1 MTIKRRLTIS
11 NFLMIGIPVL
21 IALII
26 SFFTITALWVPIVQE
41 NNIGVRD
48 LDDFEKTSSFL
59 LTQIEGKLKET
70 SAQGRDPKLSDV
82 GSSLR
87 LLTGYTVYI
96 EDSEHKMWGWGEEPD
111 VYTNQLQEL
120 AMQLKENG
128 IVSVGTHA
136 VALRDI
142 QTLHGNYRV
151 YIFGSEIHPHV
162 WPAKNTVKWTLIFIF
177 CVVVVGILMANR
189 LLTRFVFHRIRSA
202 LDLLAKGV
210 RQIRDGN
217 LEVKLSYTGKDEFAP
232 ICDDFNDMAQR
243 LKESVELIQ
252 KQENNRK
259 ELLAGI
265 SHDLRSPLTSI
276 KAYAEGIQDGI
287 ATTPEL
293 EAKYIRMIQTKADEM
308 ERMISNLFTFSKMEM
323 EEYPNYPEEVDLG
336 QEIINFVRNEGV
348 SYGNKGLYVSYR
360 LVGDT
365 FKIWADP
372 FQIRHILMNLA
383 DNSVKY
389 KTNDMGHLQIVCE
402 QQNDVVIVCVA
413 DDGPGTTASNL
424 ERLFDVFYRD
434 DMARSNPHKGSG
446 LGLAIVKKMVQQ
458 MKGSINA
465 AQVEPHGLQIVMRIP
480 RYTKADNH

>member
-1 MTIKRRLTIS
+1 MTIKQRLTIS

-21 IALII
+21 IAFVI
-26 SFFTITALWVPIVQE
+26 SFFTITALWVPLVQE

-59 LTQIEGKLKET
+59 LTQIEGKLNET
-70 SAQGRDPKLSDV
+70 SAQGRDPRLSEV

-87 LLTGYTVYI
+87 LLTGYTVCI
-96 EDSEHKMWGWGEEPD
+96 EDPQEKLWVWGEEPNT
-111 VYTNQLQEL
+111 YTNYLQTLAEQLEDR
-120 AMQLKENG
+120 G
-128 IVSVGTHA
+128 IISVGTHA

-142 QTLHGNYRV
+142 QTLYGTYRV
-151 YIFGSEIHPHV
+151 YIFGSEIQPHV
-162 WPAKNTVKWTLIFIF
+162 WPAKDTVKWTLIFIF
-177 CVVVVGILMANR
+177 AVVIVGVIFANR
-189 LLTRFVFHRIRSA
+189 FLTRFVFQRIRSA

-217 LEVKLSYTGKDEFAP
+217 LEVKLSYEGRDEFAP
-232 ICDDFNDMAQR
+232 ICEDFNEMARR

-252 KQENNRK
+252 KQEENRK

-323 EEYPNYPEEVDLG
+323 DDYPNYPEEVDIG
-336 QEIINFVRNEGV
+336 QEIANFVRNESV
-348 SYGNKGLYVSYR
+348 AYENKGLQLQYE
-360 LVGDT
+360 LVGENFT
-365 FKIWADP
+365 VWVDP
-372 FQIRHILMNLA
+372 FQIRHILLNIA

-389 KTNDMGHLQIVCE
+389 KTKNRGHLYMRCE
-402 QQNDVVIVCVA
+402 SRDNFVAISLA
-413 DDGPGTTASNL
+413 DDGPGTTAANM
-424 ERLFDVFYRD
+424 ERLFEVFYRD
-434 DMARSNPHKGSG
+434 DVARSNPHTGSG

-458 MKGSINA
+458 MKGTIRA
-465 AQVEPHGLQIVMRIP
+465 EAVVPHGLQITMKFPI
-480 RYTKADNH
+480 YEKEH